1 MIETIT
7 NVFNSFLQTIYKYLP
22 GSPFRYF
29 IDLVENVP
37 YLQYLNWFLPIAEMI
52 TVLEAWVTVVALY
65 YAYSAVL
72 RFIRLIG

>member
-7 NVFNSFLQTIYKYLP
+7 NVFNTFLNSVFQFLP

-29 IDLVENVP
+29 KSVLNNIP
-37 YLQYLNWFLPIAEMI
+37 YLQYLNWFFPVSEVI

-65 YAYSAVL
+65 YTYSAIL
-72 RFIRLIG
+72 RFIRLIK